1 MTNHLINT
9 TVSWLKY
16 NGKIIDND
24 LLEDNELEIIRKIK
38 ISIKEYKKIYKEIGY
53 KYNWIGR
60 LKIKE
65 TELKKII
72 HNSLVE
78 IYLMKKNNK
87 IIGFLEMDYRSSK
100 EIKIVHL
107 GLLESYIGKG
117 YGKKLLQFAIERA
130 KKLRIQPLI
139 LQTNSLDHPNALLF
153 YQKNGFQV
161 YSRRNTKV
169 IMDNIYEK

>member
-24 LLEDNELEIIRKIK
+24 LLEDNELKIIRKIK

-161 YSRRNTKV
+161 YSRRNT
-169 IMDNIYEK
+169 

>member
-9 TVSWLKY
+9 TVTWLKY
-16 NGKIIDND
+16 NGKIISND
-24 LLEDNELEIIRKIK
+24 LLENYELNIVRKKRIPV
-38 ISIKEYKKIYKEIGY
+38 KEYKKIYKEVGY

-65 TELKKII
+65 TELKEII
-72 HNSLVE
+72 HSNLVE

-87 IIGFLEMDYRSSK
+87 VIGFLEIDFRSLK

-107 GLLESYIGKG
+107 GLIESYIGKG
-117 YGKKLLQFAIERA
+117 YGKKLLNFAIKRA
-130 KKLRIQPLI
+130 KELRIQPLI

-161 YSRRNTKV
+161 YSRRNAKV
-169 IMDNIYEK
+169 IMDNVYEK

>member
-16 NGKIIDND
+16 NGKIIDKD
-24 LLEDNELEIIRKIK
+24 LLEDNELKIIRKIK
-38 ISIKEYKKIYKEIGY
+38 ISIKEYKKIYKEVGY

-65 TELKKII
+65 TELKEII

-107 GLLESYIGKG
+107 GLLESHIGKG

-130 KKLRIQPLI
+130 KKLKIQPLI

-161 YSRRNTKV
+161 YSRRNAKV

>member
-9 TVSWLKY
+9 TVTWLKY
-16 NGKIIDND
+16 NGKIISND
-24 LLEDNELEIIRKIK
+24 SLEDNKLCIVRKIK
-38 ISIKEYKKIYKEIGY
+38 ITVQEYKKIYKEVGY

-65 TELKKII
+65 TELKEII
-72 HNSLVE
+72 HSSFVE

-107 GLLESYIGKG
+107 GLIESYIGKG
-117 YGKKLLQFAIERA
+117 YGKTLLKFAIKRSKE
-130 KKLRIQPLI
+130 LRIQPLI

-161 YSRRNTKV
+161 YSRRNAKV

>member
-9 TVSWLKY
+9 TVTWLKY
-16 NGKIIDND
+16 NGKIIGND
-24 LLEDNELEIIRKIK
+24 LLQDNKLQIIRRKK
-38 ISIKEYKKIYKEIGY
+38 ISVNEYKKIYKEVGY
-53 KYNWIGR
+53 KYNWVGR

-65 TELKKII
+65 TELEEII
-72 HNSLVE
+72 HSSFVE

-107 GLLESYIGKG
+107 GLIERHIGKG
-117 YGKKLLQFAIERA
+117 YGKTLLKFAVKRA
-130 KKLRIQPLI
+130 KELKIQPLI

-161 YSRRNTKV
+161 YSRRNAKV

>member
-9 TVSWLKY
+9 TVTWLKY
-16 NGKIIDND
+16 NGKIISND
-24 LLEDNELEIIRKIK
+24 LLEDNKLHIVRKIK
-38 ISIKEYKKIYKEIGY
+38 ITVKEYKKIYKEVGY

-65 TELKKII
+65 TELKEII
-72 HNSLVE
+72 HSSFVE

-107 GLLESYIGKG
+107 GLIERHIGKG
-117 YGKKLLQFAIERA
+117 YGKTLLKFAVKRA
-130 KKLRIQPLI
+130 KELKIQPLI

-161 YSRRNTKV
+161 YSRRNAKV

>member
-16 NGKIIDND
+16 NGKIIDKD
-24 LLEDNELEIIRKIK
+24 LLEDNELKIIRKIK

-130 KKLRIQPLI
+130 KELRIQPLI

-161 YSRRNTKV
+161 YSRRNAKV

>member
-9 TVSWLKY
+9 TVTWLKY
-16 NGKIIDND
+16 NGKIISND
-24 LLEDNELEIIRKIK
+24 SLEDNKLCIVRKIK
-38 ISIKEYKKIYKEIGY
+38 ITVQEYKKIYKEVGY

-65 TELKKII
+65 TELKEII

-107 GLLESYIGKG
+107 GLIERHIGKG
-117 YGKKLLQFAIERA
+117 YGKTLLKFAVKRA
-130 KKLRIQPLI
+130 KELKIQPLI

-161 YSRRNTKV
+161 YSRRNAKV